1 MTSRK
6 QYEKLKELTEKE
18 IRSLNTDVQTI
29 NRIIED
35 IETKYSF
42 IQSYKID
49 KEKDIEILRLKAQ
62 IQKYEGML
70 NAVKHSIE
78 CKCD

>member
-1 MTSRK
+1 M
-6 QYEKLKELTEKE
+6 YWF
-18 IRSLNTDVQTI
+18 LNWI
-29 NRIIED
+29 
-35 IETKYSF
+35 SF
-42 IQSYKID
+42 YKID

-78 CKCD
+78 CKCDD

>member
-49 KEKDIEILRLKAQ
+49 KEKNLLEIKDKKKILATLEKRILEDAK
-62 IQKYEGML
+62 
-70 NAVKHSIE
+70 N
-78 CKCD
+78 